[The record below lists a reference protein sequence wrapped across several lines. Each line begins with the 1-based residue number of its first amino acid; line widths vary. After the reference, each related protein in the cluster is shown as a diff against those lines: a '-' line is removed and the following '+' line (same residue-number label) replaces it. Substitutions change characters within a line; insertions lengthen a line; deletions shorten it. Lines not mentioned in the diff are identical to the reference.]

1 MNRIQH
7 FFQKRPLAA
16 VIMVAVAVLAPLM
29 YSLSF
34 IKSVWDPY
42 GGAKDLPV
50 AVVNNDRPTEY
61 HGQTLRVGD
70 DTVSQLKH
78 NHQLKWQFVS
88 ASTAKVGMAN
98 HRYYTVVT
106 IPKDF
111 SRDAATVMDKH
122 PHKMELKYQTNDSKN
137 YLAETMSEIGMGR
150 LNSQIRSSVTNAYAN
165 AVFQNLKVLDKGM
178 NQAATGANQ
187 LTSGLATLQD
197 GTNRYTI
204 GVSQVNNGVQTLKI
218 GVTPL
223 TAVARQLASGSQT
236 LATGISTFTGGVG
249 QLGSGLATLTANSA
263 QLNGGAI
270 QLNSGLTT
278 LSQNSQNLRNGSQ
291 QLQDGA
297 QTLDATVRP
306 AMDSLNL
313 NGVMGAL
320 DQADQLKAGLAQLQ
334 SGLATAN
341 STLTTISGTANQL
354 SGTVGKLGAAS
365 SQLGKLS
372 GVANNDKNIAT
383 SDAAIA
389 AQASALAKSTT
400 DNNAKSQLAAIA
412 QNAAN
417 NATTAKGNAE
427 AIAGMT
433 GTLNDIQS
441 LQGQLTAMQGQLASL
456 SSMRAV
462 LNNASS
468 TMTMANHLLNSLDGY
483 RGTLANAAG
492 MPARLE
498 GAIHQLSTGATTL
511 NGGLAQ
517 YSTGVDQAA
526 AGAHRLNN
534 GIGQYTAGVAQAN
547 AGASQLTSN
556 SGQLNAGAGQL
567 AGALGQLNNQVP
579 SLVNGF
585 NQLANGTQQL
595 VANSPALLGGIG
607 LLSSG
612 ANRLGFALADGA
624 HQLNQQQPSAKAA
637 KMFGAPTMLKHNRYS
652 RVPNYGHALAPFIM
666 GTGLFIGVLIFTL
679 EFPSSDILADDQDRL
694 AMVLHELFIAVIASL
709 LMVLVQNLGL
719 MATGLHVQH
728 SFQLYLVGIAYTL
741 AQMAIMQF
749 FTIILGRF
757 GTIIGLLLFVAQL
770 GGAGGM
776 FPMEVTNRFFNVIH
790 PWLPMTYAINGF
802 RQAIT
807 GGFNASYINSNVM
820 VLAGFAIVFYAAM
833 FMIANPL
840 KLRFQRAHAPL
851 EAE

>member
-1 MNRIQH
+1 MNRIQQ
-7 FFQKRPLAA
+7 FFQKRPAAA

-50 AVVNNDRPTEY
+50 AVVNNDQPAEY
-61 HGQTLRVGD
+61 HGQTLRVGAE
-70 DTVSQLKH
+70 TVDQLKH

-88 ASTAKVGMAN
+88 QSAAKDGMAN
-98 HRYYTVVT
+98 HHYYTVVT

-122 PHKMELKYQTNDSKN
+122 PRTMKLHYQTNDSKN

-165 AVFQNLKVLDKGM
+165 AVFKNLKVLDKGM

-187 LTSGLATLQD
+187 LTSGLATMQD

-204 GVSQVNNGVQTLKI
+204 GVSQVNQGVQTLKVS
-218 GVTPL
+218 VTPL
-223 TAVARQLASGSQT
+223 TAVAQQLASGSQT
-236 LATGISTFTGGVG
+236 LANGLQTFTGGVG
-249 QLGSGLATLTANSA
+249 QLGGGLATLNANSGKLNA
-263 QLNGGAI
+263 GASQLNNGM
-270 QLNSGLTT
+270 TT
-278 LSQNSQNLRNGSQ
+278 LSSNSQNLRHGSQ
-291 QLQDGA
+291 QLQAGA
-297 QTLDATVRP
+297 QQLDATVKP

-320 DQADQLKAGLAQLQ
+320 NQADQLKAGIGQLQ
-334 SGLATAN
+334 SGLQTAN
-341 STLTTISGTANQL
+341 STLSTISGTAGQL
-354 SGTVGKLGAAS
+354 TSTVNKLNAAS
-365 SQLGKLS
+365 GELGKLS

-383 SDAAIA
+383 TDATIA
-389 AQASALAKSTT
+389 AQAQALAGSTT

-412 QNAAN
+412 KSAADNANTAKN
-417 NATTAKGNAE
+417 NAET
-427 AIAGMT
+427 IAGMA

-441 LQGQLTAMQGQLASL
+441 LQGQLSTMQSQLATL
-456 SSMRAV
+456 SSMKAV
-462 LNNASS
+462 LANANS
-468 TMTMANHLLNSLDGY
+468 TMTMANQLLNSLDGY
-483 RGTLANAAG
+483 KGTLANAAG
-492 MPARLE
+492 MPDRLE
-498 GAIHQLSTGATTL
+498 GAIHQLSAGATTL
-511 NGGLAQ
+511 NGGLNQ
-517 YSTGVDQAA
+517 YTNGVDQAA
-526 AGAHRLNN
+526 AGAHSLNN
-534 GIGQYTAGVAQAN
+534 GLGQYTAGVAQAN

-556 SGQLNAGAGQL
+556 YGRLNAGAGQL
-567 AGALGQLNNQVP
+567 AGALGQLNDQVP
-579 SLVNGF
+579 ALVNGV

-612 ANRLGFALADGA
+612 ANRLGFALTDGA
-624 HQLNQQQPSAKAA
+624 HQLNQQQPSAQAA
-637 KMFGAPTMLKHNRYS
+637 KMFAAPTQLQHNRYS

-679 EFPSSDILADDQDRL
+679 EFPSSAILADDQDRL

-719 MATGLHVQH
+719 MAAGLHVQH
-728 SFQLYLVGIAYTL
+728 SFQLYLVGIAYTF

-749 FTIILGRF
+749 FTIVLGRF

-776 FPMEVTNRFFNVIH
+776 FPMEVTNQFFNVIH

-802 RQAIT
+802 RQALT
-807 GGFNASYINSNVM
+807 GGFNTGYIDSNVM
-820 VLAGFAIVFYAAM
+820 ILAGFAIVFYVAM
-833 FMIANPL
+833 FTVANPL
-840 KLRFQRAHAPL
+840 KLRFKQAHPQV
-851 EAE
+851 EVD